1 MLKIK
6 TKTNMKTKPEVTT
19 VVEVANEGLISLLN
33 ENVLVMCMNYF
44 YFGKLIG
51 VNDTCIKLE
60 KAHII
65 YETGAFSDK
74 SFKDKQFVSDEMY
87 IQTSSIESFHK
98 TGKI

>member
-1 MLKIK
+1 
-6 TKTNMKTKPEVTT
+6 MKTKPETT
-19 VVEVANEGLISLLN
+19 SVVEVPNEGLISLLN
-33 ENVLVMCMNYF
+33 ENVLVFCMNYF

-74 SFKDKQFVSDEMY
+74 IFKDQQFISDELY
-87 IQTSSIESFHK
+87 VQTSSIESFSK
-98 TGKI
+98 CNKL